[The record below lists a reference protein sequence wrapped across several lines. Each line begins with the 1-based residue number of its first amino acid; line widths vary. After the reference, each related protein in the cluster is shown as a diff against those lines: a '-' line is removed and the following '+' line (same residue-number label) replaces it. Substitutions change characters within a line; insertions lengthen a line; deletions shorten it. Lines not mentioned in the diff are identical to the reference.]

1 MGKNLR
7 TAPIFVSE
15 IGPHAFL
22 VVDDLGDLVLL
33 SILAFDDGEAA
44 QHPAKASDV

>member
-7 TAPIFVSE
+7 TGPISVSE

-22 VVDDLGDLVLL
+22 VVNDLGNLVLL
-33 SILAFDDGEAA
+33 SVLAFGDGDAA
-44 QHPAKASDV
+44 QRSAKTSDV